1 MINKKALSLLLKFV
15 IAFIALYFLYN
26 QFNSSLISNQL
37 NQYNFLDTIQKKYL
51 IIIIVFLMMFLNW
64 ILESIKWRFL
74 IYKIEKVSLIT
85 SIRAVFSGITV
96 SAFTPNRVGE
106 YGGRVFCL
114 DKANR
119 IQAVIITIIGSI
131 SQLIITILFGSIG
144 LICLP
149 NIMPDFS
156 VLLNSIEYAYSFSI
170 FVLFFLNVIFII
182 LFLNTSMLS
191 VFISRIKVLQKYQ
204 KYSIV
209 FSFYTS
215 KELFKVLLFS
225 AFRYLVFT
233 SQFFILLLVFGVSV
247 NYTDAMILISTMLL
261 AISIIPSIAI
271 TELGVRG
278 SIAVFLFS
286 LVSSNTAGI
295 MSATFLMWIINL
307 LIPSIIGV
315 VFIFT
320 LRFFRK

>member
-1 MINKKALSLLLKFV
+1 MINKKALSLLLKFA

-156 VLLNSIEYAYSFSI
+156 VLFDSIEYAYSFSM

-191 VFISRIKVLQKYQ
+191 VFISRIKVLQKDEPMT
-204 KYSIV
+204 KCMS
-209 FSFYTS
+209 
-215 KELFKVLLFS
+215 EE
-225 AFRYLVFT
+225 
-233 SQFFILLLVFGVSV
+233 
-247 NYTDAMILISTMLL
+247 NTD
-261 AISIIPSIAI
+261 
-271 TELGVRG
+271 R
-278 SIAVFLFS
+278 
-286 LVSSNTAGI
+286 TAENQPLKKI
-295 MSATFLMWIINL
+295 
-307 LIPSIIGV
+307 
-315 VFIFT
+315 
-320 LRFFRK
+320 